1 VIVLTLLLVLASLA
15 LLATGLIADALP
27 YILASIGA
35 SLLGGIFLVLG
46 VRQRRGPLP
55 DGPASTTVGGMTGAT
70 GRPGTLLSESAGA
83 ARDSGPDTAYERDP
97 AERDRPADQQPYPPL
112 DEPAEEPVSDSD
124 ALRVAGLSADVM
136 VIDGRPRYHLPGCPH
151 LLGRVAQP
159 LPVSE
164 ARDLGFTPCALCRPD
179 SNLLTTTA

>member
-55 DGPASTTVGGMTGAT
+55 DGPAGTASVGGMTTAT
-70 GRPGTLLSESAGA
+70 GASATLVSESAGVA
-83 ARDSGPDTAYERDP
+83 GATRPDTSYERDT
-97 AERDRPADQQPYPPL
+97 AERGRPADEPYPPL

>member
-1 VIVLTLLLVLASLA
+1 MIVLTLLLVLASLA

-35 SLLGGIFLVLG
+35 SLLGGLFLVLG

-55 DGPASTTVGGMTGAT
+55 DGPAGTTIGGMTGTAGGSAT
-70 GRPGTLLSESAGA
+70 LVTERAGA
-83 ARDSGPDTAYERDP
+83 RSDTAYDRDE
-97 AERDRPADQQPYPPL
+97 AAQGAGPADEPYPPL

-124 ALRVAGLSADVM
+124 ALRVAGLNADVM

-151 LLGRVAQP
+151 LLGRVNQP

-179 SNLLTTTA
+179 TNLLASAG